1 MGFQLQDHQQVLE
14 LYLKLGI
21 AQSKNTSE
29 IIGVKYLKIDLSQNQ
44 TTIWNTVSKYS
55 RLNTALTMALSCTF
69 PPKCNP
75 GMQLS
80 LLPLARD
87 RIYSLSMQS
96 LLWVQAALLLLLS
109 FINKYSPYPGL
120 IHGHQ
125 RKHFCNRLAVEMRHE
140 RDFGISTGC
149 FPLLYPGANFFSCG
163 TPRKTPIKLEIAKK
177 PILTSTA

>member
-1 MGFQLQDHQQVLE
+1 
-14 LYLKLGI
+14 
-21 AQSKNTSE
+21 
-29 IIGVKYLKIDLSQNQ
+29 
-44 TTIWNTVSKYS
+44 
-55 RLNTALTMALSCTF
+55 
-69 PPKCNP
+69 
-75 GMQLS
+75 
-80 LLPLARD
+80 
-87 RIYSLSMQS
+87 MQS

-177 PILTSTA
+177 ANTDFHSLNCSIAHRVIQVLLEENTPSLTDGMVETVLRMKSMNSYWTLIFSFISATSRKQWLPIHFDIFLYFQALRQHWDPAGFGNSSCSSYHT